1 LATKATNFSWNFG
14 DSTTSTIANPL
25 NHNYI
30 KKGTYQ
36 IKLSYTHDFC
46 PKYNGSFEGDS
57 IKVVDPLTGSDYTMF
72 VLAGTDTTL
81 VNIKTDSGYTQY
93 AWSPGIYLSN
103 PNIKSPLFSAI
114 RTTDYILTRTDTSS
128 YCEIADNYH
137 IIVSGDVVV
146 VIPKAFT
153 PNNDGLNDVLKIE
166 YGAGLSQFNYIKI
179 FNRWGRLVFESNNI
193 NASWDGKVNGR
204 DQDTDAY
211 SYLIDYIT
219 YKNERISKT
228 GSVILLR

>member
-1 LATKATNFSWNFG
+1 
-14 DSTTSTIANPL
+14 
-25 NHNYI
+25 
-30 KKGTYQ
+30 
-36 IKLSYTHDFC
+36 
-46 PKYNGSFEGDS
+46 
-57 IKVVDPLTGSDYTMF
+57 M
-72 VLAGTDTTL
+72 
-81 VNIKTDSGYTQY
+81 
-93 AWSPGIYLSN
+93 
-103 PNIKSPLFSAI
+103 
-114 RTTDYILTRTDTSS
+114 
-128 YCEIADNYH
+128 
-137 IIVSGDVVV
+137 V